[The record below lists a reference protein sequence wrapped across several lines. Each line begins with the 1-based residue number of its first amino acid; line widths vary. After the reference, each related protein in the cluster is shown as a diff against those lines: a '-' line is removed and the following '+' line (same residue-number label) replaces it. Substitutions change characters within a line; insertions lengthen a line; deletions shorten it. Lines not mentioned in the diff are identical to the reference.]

1 MSCDTFETTYLRGAG
16 PVCKYSPSA
25 QFKVEDIELH
35 LDSSQETDTWST
47 SVKALA
53 PVKVPP
59 EDLFGCKVA
68 KTHLENEELRVSGEA
83 EGNCAGRG
91 PQEARNRV
99 SENGVGGVEGA

>member
-1 MSCDTFETTYLRGAG
+1 MSYTW
-16 PVCKYSPSA
+16 S
-25 QFKVEDIELH
+25 

-47 SVKALA
+47 PVKALT

-83 EGNCAGRG
+83 EGNCAGRD

-99 SENGVGGVEGA
+99 SENGVGGGGGSPAILGP